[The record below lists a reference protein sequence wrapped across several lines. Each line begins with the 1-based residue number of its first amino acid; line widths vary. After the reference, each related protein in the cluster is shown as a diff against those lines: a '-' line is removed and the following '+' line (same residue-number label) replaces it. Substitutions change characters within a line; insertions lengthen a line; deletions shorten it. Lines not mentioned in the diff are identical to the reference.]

1 MDAIVQ
7 ISVGRP
13 KDLDKRQRILDSAK
27 TLFLKHGY
35 VGSSMNQIAA
45 TAGVSKLT
53 VYSHFQ
59 DKANLFTAAIEDT
72 CSQLLHT
79 QPLQLQHAH
88 EFHAKFLH
96 ACQLNLDLVCLPE
109 ALKLEH
115 LLLNL
120 SVQQKGLMQ
129 QFYAA
134 SHGRMRQMWQAFF
147 QQAIELGCLQH
158 VSLSEMI
165 DCIASLLLGARHHEL
180 LLGLRDIPTA
190 AEKQQIIQQSSQLFL
205 LKYQTGSSS
214 ML

>member
-7 ISVGRP
+7 INVGRP

-27 TLFLKHGY
+27 ALFLKHGY
-35 VGSSMNQIAA
+35 LGSSMNLIAA

-79 QPLQLQHAH
+79 QPLQLLHAD
-88 EFHAKFLH
+88 EFQCKFQQ
-96 ACQLNLDLVCLPE
+96 ACQLNLDIVCLPE

-120 SVQQKGLMQ
+120 SLEQKPLMQ

-134 SHGRMRQMWQAFF
+134 SHGRMRQMWHDFF
-147 QQAIELGCLQH
+147 QQAIDLGCLH
-158 VSLSEMI
+158 NVALTEMI
-165 DCIASLLLGARHHEL
+165 DCISSLLLGARHHEV
-180 LLGLRDIPTA
+180 LLGLRELPSA
-190 AEKQQIIQQSSQLFL
+190 AQKQQIIQQSSQLFL
-205 LKYQTGSSS
+205 LKYQASSD
-214 ML
+214 